1 MLQLRCQPDSV
12 FSFFHHI
19 SVSGRLSSPR
29 RISCLFHTCLCQGY
43 WIAGENQSTM
53 SLQKFMAPAVN
64 NPAVSLYFL
73 PFSTLAI
80 SLCSS
85 NLCLTLLL
93 PFSLSIIDLTSCNSE
108 NAVPFTS
115 SPQMLAH
122 SFAPSLLL
130 WWKRYPAHLQW
141 SFLPKSCI
149 LFP

>member
-1 MLQLRCQPDSV
+1 MLQFRCQPDSV

-19 SVSGRLSSPR
+19 SVSGRISNPGW
-29 RISCLFHTCLCQGY
+29 ISCLFVYVCARATESL
-43 WIAGENQSTM
+43 EKTNQQCHFKNSWHPLST
-53 SLQKFMAPAVN
+53 LTT
-64 NPAVSLYFL
+64 NPAISLYFL

-93 PFSLSIIDLTSCNSE
+93 PYSLSIIDLTSCNSE
-108 NAVPFTS
+108 NAVSFTS

-130 WWKRYPAHLQW
+130 
-141 SFLPKSCI
+141 
-149 LFP
+149 